1 MIILNTVKEK
11 GKGVWTRRRVQREE
25 KSITD
30 YVLTD
35 ASSANTVEE
44 MKIVRKN
51 NMDYINQ
58 RKIQKTMKIKRYSQI
73 TTPL

>member
-11 GKGVWTRRRVQREE
+11 GKGVWTRVQGEE

-35 ASSANTVEE
+35 ASSTNTVKK
-44 MKIVRKN
+44 MKIDEKN

-58 RKIQKTMKIKRYSQI
+58 IKLQQAMKIQRYTQ
-73 TTPL
+73 TTIPY

>member
-11 GKGVWTRRRVQREE
+11 CKGVCARVQGEE

-35 ASSANTVEE
+35 ASSANTVKE
-44 MKIVRKN
+44 MKIDKE
-51 NMDYINQ
+51 
-58 RKIQKTMKIKRYSQI
+58 K
-73 TTPL
+73 

>member
-1 MIILNTVKEK
+1 MDKSA
-11 GKGVWTRRRVQREE
+11 GEE

-51 NMDYINQ
+51 NMDYIN
-58 RKIQKTMKIKRYSQI
+58 
-73 TTPL
+73 